1 MKGLSMKV
9 LVRSAAI
16 AAALLSAAGCLDT
29 EIKSDAALLD
39 AKSGAARPVAPGD
52 YEFCKGEEGADGDC
66 QRMSVAPG
74 ADGAHLATRGDGEAV
89 YETRF
94 APLGDNA
101 WIMQALVS
109 GEDGAAYLYFLLRAE
124 NTGFSILGA
133 ECDALS
139 EDVRRGLIC
148 QKGMKPSGCF
158 VTSPAALKKL
168 MTEFRDHGAA
178 TTKFRATL
186 TAAAQSAE

>member
-1 MKGLSMKV
+1 MKV
-9 LVRSAAI
+9 LARSAAI

-29 EIKSDAALLD
+29 EIKSDAAMLD
-39 AKSGAARPVAPGD
+39 AKSGSSSPVAPGD
-52 YEFCKGEEGADGDC
+52 YEFCQIEEDADGDC
-66 QRMSVAPG
+66 QNMSVAAG
-74 ADGAHLATRGDGEAV
+74 ADGAYLATLGDGEAV

-94 APLGDNA
+94 APLGRDA
-101 WIMQALVS
+101 WMTQALVTDD
-109 GEDGAAYLYFLLRAE
+109 GGAAYHYFLLRSE
-124 NTGFSILGA
+124 GSSFSILGA

-148 QKGMKPSGCF
+148 QKGMKPSGCV

-178 TTKFRATL
+178 TTKFKATL
-186 TAAAQSAE
+186 TPAAQSSR

>member
-1 MKGLSMKV
+1 MKV
-9 LVRSAAI
+9 LARSAAI

-39 AKSGAARPVAPGD
+39 AKSGAASPVAPGD
-52 YEFCKGEEGADGDC
+52 YEFCQTEEDADSDCRKMAVAAGDGGA
-66 QRMSVAPG
+66 V
-74 ADGAHLATRGDGEAV
+74 LATLGEGEAV

-94 APLGDNA
+94 APLGHNA
-101 WIMQALVS
+101 WIMQALAP
-109 GEDGAAYLYFLLRAE
+109 DADTPAYLYFLLQ
-124 NTGFSILGA
+124 TDGSGFSILGA
-133 ECDALS
+133 ECDALP

-148 QKGMKPSGCF
+148 QKGMKPSGCV

-178 TTKFRATL
+178 TTKFKATL
-186 TAAAQSAE
+186 TPAAQSSQ